1 MASSQQQASNPNPFP
16 SPLLPV
22 ERSVYSAGEKMLRDP
37 VSVVDQEIYGLMQ
50 QEKLRQRRGFAILKL
65 IDFLSQFSDFPPIF

>member
-1 MASSQQQASNPNPFP
+1 
-16 SPLLPV
+16 
-22 ERSVYSAGEKMLRDP
+22 MLRDP